1 MMPGERSMKRLR
13 SFGFSVAR
21 VEQIIHMPKAP
32 FPFKRDAFGFGDL
45 LIAKPDWGVGLVQV
59 TSRANL
65 NAREKKSRAIPE
77 LKIWLESGGR
87 FVLQGWQ
94 KRKKSGFWEMTERE
108 IVL

>member
-1 MMPGERSMKRLR
+1 MMPGQRSMKRLR
-13 SFGFSVAR
+13 SFGFCVAR
-21 VEQIIHMPKAP
+21 VEQRLPIPGK
-32 FPFKRDAFGFGDL
+32 FVTKDAFGCGDL

>member
-1 MMPGERSMKRLR
+1 MMPGQRSMKRLR

-21 VEQIIHMPKAP
+21 VEQTSTCPGTSVDQRM
-32 FPFKRDAFGFGDL
+32 RFGFGDL
-45 LIAKPDWGVGLVQV
+45 LIAKPDWGVGFVQV

-94 KRKKSGFWEMTERE
+94 KRKKSRFWEMTERE

>member
-1 MMPGERSMKRLR
+1 MKRLR

-21 VEQIIHMPKAP
+21 VEQIIHMPGAP
-32 FPFKRDAFGFGDL
+32 FPKKKDAYGFGDL
-45 LIAKPDWGVGLVQV
+45 LIARPDWGVGLVQV
-59 TSRANL
+59 TSRSNL

-77 LKIWLESGGR
+77 LKVWLESGGR

-94 KRKKSGFWEMTERE
+94 KRKKERFWQMTERE

>member
-1 MMPGERSMKRLR
+1 MNPGARRMKRLR

-21 VEQIIHMPKAP
+21 VEQRFPSQESSLPKML
-32 FPFKRDAFGFGDL
+32 RLRRL
-45 LIAKPDWGVGLVQV
+45 LIAKPDWGMGLVQV